1 MTNLFDKKRKEA
13 WMEFASEVNGEYT
26 KASFFKTERIK
37 VLKENYMVL
46 LDLYAVSTGK
56 SVIYYTRF
64 RTVYH
69 QATDFRFKV
78 YKKGIF
84 SNLGK
89 KLGMQDIDTG
99 NGEFDEDFIVKGND
113 EFNII
118 QLFSNIKIREL
129 LYKVSNFTLEIKD
142 NKGAKELC
150 LMTPKIIEEE
160 DMLRDAFQL
169 FCSVLDDIGNMGI
182 IKNYEINDEKFYK

>member
-1 MTNLFDKKRKEA
+1 MSSLFDKKRKEA
-13 WMEFASEVNGEYT
+13 WIEFAEEVNGEYS

-37 VLKENYMVL
+37 ILKENYMVM

-56 SVIYYTRF
+56 SVIYYTRLKA
-64 RTVYH
+64 VYH
-69 QATDFRFKV
+69 QSSDFKFKI

-84 SNLGK
+84 GSLGK

-99 NGEFDEDFIVKGND
+99 NGEFDEDFIIKGND

-118 QLFSNIKIREL
+118 QLFSNVKIRDL
-129 LYKVSNFTLEIKD
+129 LYKIPKFTLEIKD

-150 LMTPKIIEEE
+150 LMMPQIIEER
-160 DMLRDAFQL
+160 DKLRNAFQL
-169 FCSVLDDIGNMGI
+169 FCTVLDDLGNMGI
-182 IKNYEINDEKFYK
+182 IKNYETEDEKFYK